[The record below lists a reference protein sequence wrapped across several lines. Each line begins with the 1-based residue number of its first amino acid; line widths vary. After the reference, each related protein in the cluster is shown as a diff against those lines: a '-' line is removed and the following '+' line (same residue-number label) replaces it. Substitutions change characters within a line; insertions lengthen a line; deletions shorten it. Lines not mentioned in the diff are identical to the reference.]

1 MGTLGGRDNAAVTL
15 EEIVGSAEKASGWTA
30 EAKPVL
36 RKVVARE
43 VVPRLASSI
52 MEFLSRT
59 LPLCDM
65 ALGHL
70 KRIRRD
76 SERLLVLVGDRD
88 SYDRAMQRGNLFE
101 LPDSA
106 EFEVEVPVAAA
117 RTREQYERGNQHWP
131 MTRAVATDRSP
142 TRERISKLVS
152 NHAASALE
160 SVHSPNG
167 LPLCATAGA
176 VLVSPDGKPTA
187 SAADERSANLHN
199 LHPLDHAPML
209 CIEANARRHR
219 QSRKRRDVDD
229 EYLCT
234 GFDLVTSHEPCV
246 MCAMALVHARIRSVA
261 FAHPDPIHGGLGSTV
276 AVHTLRSINHRY
288 RAFRFRNS
296 AVFDAPKCSSDI
308 SRAED
313 SSVAPRRHVGD

>member
-1 MGTLGGRDNAAVTL
+1 MGTPASRCGEAVL
-15 EEIVGSAEKASGWTA
+15 VEEIGGLREEASGWKA
-30 EAKPVL
+30 GARPEL

-43 VVPRLASSI
+43 VIPRIASSA
-52 MEFLSRT
+52 MDLLSRT
-59 LPLCDM
+59 LPLCKM

-76 SERLLVLVGDRD
+76 GERLLVLIGDRD
-88 SYDRAMQRGNLFE
+88 SYDQAMQRGDLFE
-101 LPDSA
+101 LPKSA
-106 EFEVEVPVAAA
+106 EFEVEVPIAAA
-117 RTREQYERGNQHWP
+117 RTREQYERGNQYWP
-131 MTRAVATDRSP
+131 MTRAVAPDRSP

-160 SVHSPNG
+160 SAQSVDG
-167 LPLCATAGA
+167 LPLCATSGA

-187 SAADERSANLHN
+187 SAADERCATLHN
-199 LHPLDHAPML
+199 LRPLDHAPML

-219 QSRKRRDVDD
+219 QSRKRRGVDD

-261 FAHPDPIHGGLGSTV
+261 FAYPDPVHGGLGSTV
-276 AVHTLRSINHRY
+276 SIHTLRSINHRY
-288 RAFRFRNS
+288 RAFRFANS
-296 AVFDAPKCSSDI
+296 ATFDAPKSSSGT
-308 SRAED
+308 SRVRD
-313 SSVAPRRHVGD
+313 